1 MSCIPDIKKTT
12 ELHELYKQGFSIS
25 QVAKAFG
32 VTRQSVFTRF
42 QRALLET
49 RSKRFLPFIYFN
61 GVKYTKR
68 VNGYYGRT
76 NQDRSFLHRDVWE
89 SANGQIEDGFDIHH
103 IDGDKTNNDL
113 SNLELLL
120 MSENTKKHHA
130 INTQK

>member
-1 MSCIPDIKKTT
+1 MSCIPDIKKTI
-12 ELHELYKQGFSIS
+12 EMHELYKQGFSIS

-42 QRALLET
+42 QRASLET

-61 GVKYTKR
+61 GAKYTKR

-76 NQDRSFLHRDVWE
+76 NHDRSFLHRDVWE
-89 SANGQIEDGFDIHH
+89 SIKGKIQDGFDIHH

-120 MSENTKKHHA
+120 KSEHTKKHHA

>member
-1 MSCIPDIKKTT
+1 M
-12 ELHELYKQGFSIS
+12 HELYKQGFSIS

-42 QRALLET
+42 QRASLET

-61 GVKYTKR
+61 GAKYTKR

-76 NQDRSFLHRDVWE
+76 DHDRSFLHRDVWE
-89 SANGQIEDGFDIHH
+89 SIKGKIQDGFDIHH
-103 IDGDKTNNDL
+103 IDGDKANNDL

-120 MSENTKKHHA
+120 KSEHTKKHHA
-130 INTQK
+130 INT